1 MNRVINK
8 VIVINVLCL
17 CAFLVLLSC
26 KEPKY
31 TAIGTPK
38 IEAGTAKITGKISS
52 PNETHKN
59 NGSVEIFVPHPIS
72 GEISKYKAI
81 IDESGK
87 FSIVVDVETDISLI
101 GLYTSLKP
109 YNSLLVK
116 VKSGEVTNIDIT
128 YNQNLDIEDVQ
139 TEPEMNKY
147 QMMRSLPVINQM
159 LGIYDAVPEP
169 QIPLYNK
176 SIKTFLNHINTRVS
190 VKLEILNKDS
200 LLSREIK
207 EILAKDFRIWNYR
220 VRAFDYERSM
230 EFNYRNIVKD
240 TTATP
245 KMQKIDKSYFGFLKD
260 FDLNNPQYLICS
272 SFIDFQKEILKN
284 DTLVIPKIDE
294 RDIPSWMTSVK
305 AILSNLVGFK
315 DGQYYDILAANAY
328 GRQLNEDVTPLTEK
342 QKKNISDYWREGE
355 IAKIL
360 LRKNQQV
367 VELDNAKLSTG
378 QTRKQKP

>member
-1 MNRVINK
+1 MNRLINK
-8 VIVINVLCL
+8 VTLINVLCSFI
-17 CAFLVLLSC
+17 FLLLISC
-26 KEPKY
+26 KQPKY

-72 GEISKYKAI
+72 GEISKYKTV

-101 GLYTSLKP
+101 GLYTSVKP
-109 YNSLLVK
+109 YKSLLVK
-116 VKSGEVTNIDIT
+116 VKSGQVTNIDIT

-139 TEPEMNKY
+139 TDPEMNKY
-147 QMMRSLPVINQM
+147 QMMRSLPIINQM
-159 LGIYDAVPEP
+159 LGVYDAIPEP
-169 QIPLYNK
+169 HIPLYDK
-176 SIKTFLNHINTRVS
+176 SPETFLNHVKTRVS
-190 VKLEILNKDS
+190 EKLEILNKDS
-200 LLSREIK
+200 LLSTELK

-220 VRAFDYERSM
+220 MRAFDYERSM
-230 EFNYRNIVKD
+230 KFNYRNIVKD
-240 TTATP
+240 TTTTP

-272 SFIDFQKEILKN
+272 SFVDFQKEILKN
-284 DTLVIPKIDE
+284 DTLAIPKIAE
-294 RDIPSWMTSVK
+294 HDIPSWIASVK
-305 AILSNLVGFK
+305 TILSNLVGFK

-328 GRQLNEDVTPLTEK
+328 GRQLNEQVIPLTEK
-342 QKKNISDYWREGE
+342 QKKNISDYWKEGE

-367 VELDNAKLSTG
+367 VELQNAKSPDG
-378 QTRKQKP
+378 QARIDQP

>member
-1 MNRVINK
+1 MNK
-8 VIVINVLCL
+8 VIIINLL
-17 CAFLVLLSC
+17 SLFSFLLLLSC

-59 NGSVEIFVPHPIS
+59 NGFVEIFVPHPIS
-72 GEISKYKAI
+72 GEISKYKTE
-81 IDESGK
+81 IDQSGK
-87 FSIVVDVETDISLI
+87 FSIDVDVETDISLI

-109 YNSLLVK
+109 FNSLLVK

-128 YNQNLDIEDVQ
+128 YNLNLDIEDVQ
-139 TEPEMNKY
+139 TKPEMNKY
-147 QMMRSLPVINQM
+147 QMMRSLPIINQM
-159 LGIYDAVPEP
+159 LGIYDDVPEP
-169 QIPLYNK
+169 QVSLYNK
-176 SIKTFLNHINTRVS
+176 SPETFLNHVNTRVS
-190 VKLEILNKDS
+190 EKLEILNKDS

-230 EFNYRNIVKD
+230 KFNYRNIVKD

-245 KMQKIDKSYFGFLKD
+245 EMQKIDKSYFGFLKD
-260 FDLNNPQYLICS
+260 FDLNNPQYLICP
-272 SFIDFQKEILKN
+272 SFMDFQKEILKN
-284 DTLVIPKIDE
+284 DILAISKIAE
-294 RDIPSWMTSVK
+294 LDIPSWMAGVK

-328 GRQLNEDVTPLTEK
+328 GRQLNEEITPLTEK
-342 QKKNISDYWREGE
+342 QKKNISDYWKEGE

-367 VELDNAKLSTG
+367 VELDNAKSPTG
-378 QTRKQKP
+378 QTGKQKP